1 MNGDLVL
8 GGVRRAPVPG
18 RSTKAPRV
26 GDHGLAREV
35 ACEPAEARVGEPL
48 DVNVT
53 VSGLG
58 NVALWPEPAI
68 HWPAGFRTYPGE
80 ATVRVES
87 KGGQIGGSKTFHYF
101 AVPDSVGA
109 FLLPEV
115 RYAYYDRAAGD
126 AAVARAAPRALA
138 VGQGAEPRAARP
150 LPPLDRSAR
159 EAWTTA
165 LAAGLLPW
173 GWLVL
178 LLGPPLGAWLWRP
191 RAASHPPLAPD
202 PQPPAPPPPRPRPP
216 GHALPAPL

>member
-1 MNGDLVL
+1 
-8 GGVRRAPVPG
+8 
-18 RSTKAPRV
+18 
-26 GDHGLAREV
+26 
-35 ACEPAEARVGEPL
+35 
-48 DVNVT
+48 
-53 VSGLG
+53 
-58 NVALWPEPAI
+58 WPEPAI

-87 KGGQIGGSKTFHYF
+87 QGGQIGGSKTFHYL

-165 LAAGLLPW
+165 LAAGLMPW
-173 GWLVL
+173 GWVVL
-178 LLGPPLGAWLWRP
+178 LVGPPLVAWFMRW
-191 RAASHPPLAPD
+191 RAASQPELDPDAAPDAARLSRLGRLPCPGSRWGRRRAPKRSTISERCARPPTPSRLEPRPGRAWRRTGTTSARRCIAPGRTERPPLRGRSP
-202 PQPPAPPPPRPRPP
+202 
-216 GHALPAPL
+216 HA